1 MGCPH
6 RSHFVKTASIGPTPL
21 SVSGAVLEYSLRLLS
36 QFLICAPSLPY
47 RRDRPPPP
55 PQPPPG
61 LLRPFPL
68 CAPRLP
74 SRRDRLAHPAQP
86 RPGLPGPALADEP
99 HQLAPDDYPVRLGRR
114 LGRRLRRRH
123 TRAQPAA
130 PPPPRPRPR
139 RRAASA
145 CSR

>member
-36 QFLICAPSLPY
+36 QFLIRTPSLLY
-47 RRDRPPPP
+47 
-55 PQPPPG
+55 
-61 LLRPFPL
+61 
-68 CAPRLP
+68 
-74 SRRDRLAHPAQP
+74 RRDRLAHPAQP
-86 RPGLPGPALADEP
+86 PPGPPAPPLA
-99 HQLAPDDYPVRLGRR
+99 HPV
-114 LGRRLRRRH
+114 
-123 TRAQPAA
+123 AA
-130 PPPPRPRPR
+130 PPPPPPPPPRPPRAPRATAPWPPRPRPR